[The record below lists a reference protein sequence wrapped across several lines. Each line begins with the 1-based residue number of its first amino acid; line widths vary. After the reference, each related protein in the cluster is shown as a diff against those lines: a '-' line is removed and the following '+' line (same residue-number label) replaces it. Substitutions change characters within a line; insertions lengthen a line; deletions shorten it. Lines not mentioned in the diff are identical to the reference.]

1 MFALHLRLVTL
12 LLCMSDSQ
20 TVRNDILLTM
30 YKSVERQNQHV
41 ALGNHN
47 GAEAEKW
54 LQVNLRHNFN
64 DISQKES

>member
-1 MFALHLRLVTL
+1 
-12 LLCMSDSQ
+12 MSDSQ